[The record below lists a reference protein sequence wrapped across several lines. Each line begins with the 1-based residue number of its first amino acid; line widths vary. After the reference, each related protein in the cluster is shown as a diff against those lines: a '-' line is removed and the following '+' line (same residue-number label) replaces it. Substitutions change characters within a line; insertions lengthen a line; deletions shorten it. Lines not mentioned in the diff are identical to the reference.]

1 LAPQVQV
8 SKILVSSRNCLINS
22 KVLVPPQLPC
32 WEQWVSTARQRLP
45 VCRAFWVVTFLV
57 ALLKLL
63 LALAQPALLLRLA
76 LLLPVALL
84 PCFPVPPRLQL
95 L

>member
-1 LAPQVQV
+1 VPQVQV

-22 KVLVPPQLPC
+22 KALVPPQLPC
-32 WEQWVSTARQRLP
+32 WEQWVSTARQLLP
-45 VCRAFWVVTFLV
+45 VCKAFWVVMFLA
-57 ALLKLL
+57 ALLKSL

-76 LLLPVALL
+76 QLLLVALL
-84 PCFPVPPRLQL
+84 PCFLVLQRLQL